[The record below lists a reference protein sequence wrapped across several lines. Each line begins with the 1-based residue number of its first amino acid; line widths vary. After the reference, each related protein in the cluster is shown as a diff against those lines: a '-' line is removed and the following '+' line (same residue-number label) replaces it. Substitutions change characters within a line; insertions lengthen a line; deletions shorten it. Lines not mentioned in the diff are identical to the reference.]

1 MPMSFQLSD
10 RAKELIPKARI
21 VNLEAF
27 SGLGDGAGAIQQAD
41 DEGRYLTDAD
51 LSLLKGFAPIGEPP
65 IELMVARFL
74 RDHAAEIVTEARQA
88 VLGEFPGI
96 TDPGGDLYPA
106 LRAEA
111 CWRDFW
117 HFLRCVTYG
126 IASQIPS
133 FTQADGLHYM
143 NLLYQEL
150 KVPLA
155 AMTAGLG
162 HLKTASLKRM
172 PDQADRIGPY
182 FDHLIEKLAQFES
195 TPSLG

>member
-1 MPMSFQLSD
+1 MSFQLSD

-21 VNLEAF
+21 VDVEAF
-27 SGLGDGAGAIQQAD
+27 TMLSTGAIGAIQLAD
-41 DEGRYLTDAD
+41 DEGRYLTDVD
-51 LSLLKGFAPIGEPP
+51 LLLLKESVEGADQP
-65 IELMVARFL
+65 IELMIARFL
-74 RDHAAEIVTEARQA
+74 RDNAAEIVTEARQA

-117 HFLRCVTYG
+117 HFLRCITYG
-126 IASQIPS
+126 IASRTPN
-133 FTQADGLHYM
+133 FTQADGLHHM
-143 NLLYQEL
+143 NLLYHEL

-155 AMTAGLG
+155 AMTSGLG

-172 PDQADRIGPY
+172 PDQADRISPY
-182 FDHLIEKLAQFES
+182 FDHLIEKMSRFE
-195 TPSLG
+195 

>member
-1 MPMSFQLSD
+1 MSFQLSD

-21 VNLEAF
+21 VDVEAF
-27 SGLGDGAGAIQQAD
+27 TMLSTGAIGAIQLAD
-41 DEGRYLTDAD
+41 DEGRYLTDMD
-51 LSLLKGFAPIGEPP
+51 LLLLKELVAGEEGP

-74 RDHAAEIVTEARQA
+74 RDNAAEIVTEARQA

-126 IASQIPS
+126 IASRTPS
-133 FTQADGLHYM
+133 FTKADGLHHL
-143 NLLYQEL
+143 NLLYHEL

-155 AMTAGLG
+155 AMTSGLG

-172 PDQADRIGPY
+172 PDETDRIGPY
-182 FDHLIEKLAQFES
+182 FDHLIEKLSQFA
-195 TPSLG
+195 

>member
-1 MPMSFQLSD
+1 MSFQLSD

-21 VNLEAF
+21 VDVEAF
-27 SGLGDGAGAIQQAD
+27 TMLSTGAIGAIQRAD
-41 DEGRYLTDAD
+41 DEGRYLTDVD
-51 LSLLKGFAPIGEPP
+51 LLLLKELVDGEDQP

-74 RDHAAEIVTEARQA
+74 RDNATEIVTEARQA

-96 TDPGGDLYPA
+96 TDPGGDLHPA

-117 HFLRCVTYG
+117 HFLRCITYG
-126 IASQIPS
+126 IASRTPS
-133 FTQADGLHYM
+133 FTQADGLHHM
-143 NLLYQEL
+143 NLLYHEL

-155 AMTAGLG
+155 AMISGLR

-172 PDQADRIGPY
+172 PDQADRISPY
-182 FDHLIEKLAQFES
+182 FDHLIEKLSQFE
-195 TPSLG
+195 